1 MAELILEYSTQIRT
15 ADGERFVVRAMG
27 EERPDRT
34 WIGWL
39 EFVSINGNGA
49 TLTTDRETTQPNRV
63 TLDYWASGLEPV
75 YLEGA
80 FARAQARCTTSP
92 HA

>member
-1 MAELILEYSTQIRT
+1 MVELLLEYSTPIRT

-27 EERPDRT
+27 EERADGT

-39 EFVSINGNGA
+39 EFVPIDGNGT
-49 TLTTDRETTQPNRV
+49 TLRTERETTQPNRI
-63 TLDYWASGLEPV
+63 TLDYWASGLEPI

-80 FARAQARCTTSP
+80 FERAQIIV
-92 HA
+92 

>member
-1 MAELILEYSTQIRT
+1 MVELLLEYSTPIRT

-27 EERPDRT
+27 EERADGT

-39 EFVSINGNGA
+39 EFVPIGGNGT
-49 TLTTDRETTQPNRV
+49 TLRTERETTQPNRI
-63 TLDYWASGLEPV
+63 TLDYWASGLEPI

-80 FARAQARCTTSP
+80 FERAQIIV
-92 HA
+92 